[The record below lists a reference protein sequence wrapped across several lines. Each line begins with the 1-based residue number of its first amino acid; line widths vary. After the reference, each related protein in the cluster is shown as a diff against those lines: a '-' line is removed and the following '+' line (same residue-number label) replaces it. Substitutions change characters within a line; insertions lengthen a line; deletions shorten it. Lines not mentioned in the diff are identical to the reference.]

1 MSSRENISSDDLH
14 ALLHQLQASNA
25 SAVDHYGMTLQ
36 EIKAKALQEI
46 KDKAKKMK
54 DKALQEIKDKATKA
68 HARLVG

>member
-36 EIKAKALQEI
+36 EIK
-46 KDKAKKMK
+46 DKAK
-54 DKALQEIKDKATKA
+54 KA
-68 HARLVG
+68 HARLVDAINKKKKTP